1 MNIAELVAKAI
12 SDFDADNMAASL
24 KTLFLKKSKDGD
36 HPVGVYG
43 AFLVWV
49 LLLVMM
55 TSLTLWHVVLI
66 VGGGAGL
73 VWLREKF
80 DAENEEA
87 PKSE

>member
-1 MNIAELVAKAI
+1 MNIVELVAKAI
-12 SDFDADNMAASL
+12 SDFDTDNLAESL
-24 KTLFLKKSKDGD
+24 KTLFLKKSADGD
-36 HPVGVYG
+36 HPIGLYG
-43 AFLVWV
+43 AFLVLV
-49 LLLVMM
+49 LLLVMV
-55 TSLTLWHVVLI
+55 TTLTLWHVVLI